1 VFISRIKLKN
11 WRNFQNVDVPLGH
24 RTFLV
29 GPNASGKSNF
39 LDAIRFLRHIA
50 NPKGGGLE
58 AAVIERGGVSKIR
71 SLAARKDSNVEIEI
85 ELSDAPGADFSWR
98 YAIGFTHDK
107 LRSGQLS
114 MPRLVFERVWRKDE
128 KEPFL
133 NRPSDTD
140 KNDDRLLTQ
149 THLQQIGFNKDFREI
164 SQFLISI
171 TYLHLVPQF
180 LRHPGEF
187 ADFSLPDDPYGKDLL
202 KRIVQKPE
210 KSKKKLLEKIEV
222 ALKTAVP
229 QLSKLEV
236 KYDEMGAPHLQA
248 KYDHWRP
255 QGGIQREDQFSDG
268 TLRLIGLLWAL
279 LELEADSV
287 LLLEE
292 PEISLHSSI
301 VEKLPNLFYN
311 LTKHQNRK
319 RRGQVILSTHSADML
334 SDRSIDGGQVILLT
348 PKSEGT
354 EAQVAGK
361 IEEIRNYLESGFS
374 MAEAVIP
381 YTKPALIDQLSSFD
395 K

>member
-1 VFISRIKLKN
+1 M
-11 WRNFQNVDVPLGH
+11 
-24 RTFLV
+24 
-29 GPNASGKSNF
+29 
-39 LDAIRFLRHIA
+39 RHIA

-71 SLAARKDSNVEIEI
+71 SLAARMYPNIEIEI
-85 ELSDAPGADFSWR
+85 ELSDAAGEPPIWR
-98 YAIGFTHDK
+98 YAIGFTHEK
-107 LRSGQLS
+107 PKRVGRSS
-114 MPRLVFERVWRKDE
+114 MPKLVFERVWYQDE
-128 KEPFL
+128 KIL
-133 NRPSDTD
+133 DRPDEAD
-140 KNDDRLLTQ
+140 QNDDRLLTQ
-149 THLQQIGFNKDFREI
+149 THLQQIGFNKKFREI
-164 SQFLISI
+164 SQFLTSI

-187 ADFSLPDDPYGKDLL
+187 SDFKLPDDPYGKDLL
-202 KRIVQKPE
+202 RRIVQKPE
-210 KSKKKLLEKIEV
+210 RTQKNSLKKIET

-229 QLSKLEV
+229 QLKELSIV
-236 KYDEMGAPHLQA
+236 QDEMGAPHLQA
-248 KYDHWRP
+248 KYEHWRP

-279 LELEADSV
+279 LETNSV

-301 VEKLPNLFYN
+301 VEKLPNLIFN
-311 LTKHQNRK
+311 LTKHQK
-319 RRGQVILSTHSADML
+319 RRRQVILSTHSADML

-354 EAQVAGK
+354 EAQVASK

>member
-1 VFISRIKLKN
+1 MFVSRIKLKN
-11 WRNFQNVDVPLGH
+11 WRNFKSVDVPLGH

-71 SLAARKDSNVEIEI
+71 NLAARMYPNIEIEI
-85 ELSDAPGADFSWR
+85 ELSDAAGEPPTWR
-98 YAIGFTHDK
+98 YAIGFTHEK
-107 LRSGQLS
+107 PKRVGRLS
-114 MPRLVFERVWRKDE
+114 MPKLVFERVWHQNE
-128 KEPFL
+128 KIL
-133 NRPSDTD
+133 DRPDQAD
-140 KNDDRLLTQ
+140 QNDDRLLTQ
-149 THLQQIGFNKDFREI
+149 THLQQIGFNKKFREI
-164 SQFLISI
+164 SQFLTSI

-187 ADFSLPDDPYGKDLL
+187 SDFKLSDDPYGKDLL
-202 KRIVQKPE
+202 RRIVQKPE
-210 KSKKKLLEKIEV
+210 KTQKNSLKKIEM

-229 QLSKLEV
+229 QLKELSIV
-236 KYDEMGAPHLQA
+236 QDEMGAPHLQA
-248 KYDHWRP
+248 KYEHWRP

-279 LELEADSV
+279 LETDSV

-301 VEKLPNLFYN
+301 VEKLPNLIFN
-311 LTKHQNRK
+311 LTKHQK
-319 RRGQVILSTHSADML
+319 RRRQVILSTHSADML

-381 YTKPALIDQLSSFD
+381 YTKPALIDQLSLFE

>member
-50 NPKGGGLE
+50 KPNGGGLE
-58 AAVIERGGVSKIR
+58 AAVIERNGISKIR
-71 SLAARKDSNVEIEI
+71 NLAARRNPNIEIEI
-85 ELSDAPGADFSWR
+85 ELSEALDDPPVWR
-98 YAIGFTHDK
+98 YAIGFTQDK
-107 LRSGQLS
+107 LERAGRLS
-114 MPRLVFERVWRKDE
+114 MPKLVYERVWHKEE
-128 KEPFL
+128 KIL
-133 NRPSDTD
+133 DRPRAADQ
-140 KNDDRLLTQ
+140 KDDRLLTQ
-149 THLQQIGFNKDFREI
+149 THLQQIGFNETFREI
-164 SQFLISI
+164 SEFLTSI

-180 LRHPGEF
+180 LRHPG
-187 ADFSLPDDPYGKDLL
+187 DFSDFKLPDDPYGKDLL
-202 KRIVQKPE
+202 RRIVQKPG
-210 KSKKKLLEKIEV
+210 KTQQNRLKKIEQ
-222 ALKTAVP
+222 ALKAAVP
-229 QLSKLEV
+229 QLRELSIV
-236 KYDEMGAPHLQA
+236 KDEMGAPHLQA
-248 KYDHWRP
+248 KYEHWRP

-279 LELEADSV
+279 LETDSV

-301 VEKLPNLFYN
+301 VEKLPNLIFN
-311 LTKHQNRK
+311 LTKHQK
-319 RRGQVILSTHSADML
+319 RRRQVILSTHSADML

-381 YTKPALIDQLSSFD
+381 YTKPELIDQLSFFD

>member
-11 WRNFQNVDVPLGH
+11 WRNFKSVDVPLGY

-71 SLAARKDSNVEIEI
+71 NLAARRNPNIEIEI
-85 ELSDAPGADFSWR
+85 ELSEALNDPPVWR
-98 YAIGFTHDK
+98 YAIGFTQDK
-107 LRSGQLS
+107 LERAGRLS
-114 MPRLVFERVWRKDE
+114 MPKLVYERVWHKEEKILDRPDE
-128 KEPFL
+128 ADQK
-133 NRPSDTD
+133 
-140 KNDDRLLTQ
+140 DDRLLTQ
-149 THLQQIGFNKDFREI
+149 THLQQIGFNETFREI
-164 SQFLISI
+164 SQFLTSI

-180 LRHPGEF
+180 LRHPG
-187 ADFSLPDDPYGKDLL
+187 DFSDFKMPDDPYGKDLL
-202 KRIVQKPE
+202 RRIVQKPE
-210 KSKKKLLEKIEV
+210 KTQQNRLKKIEQ
-222 ALKTAVP
+222 ALRAAVP
-229 QLSKLEV
+229 QLRALSIV
-236 KYDEMGAPHLQA
+236 KDEMGAPHLQA
-248 KYDHWRP
+248 KYEHWRP

-279 LELEADSV
+279 LETDSV

-301 VEKLPNLFYN
+301 VEKLPNLIFN
-311 LTKHQNRK
+311 LTKHQK
-319 RRGQVILSTHSADML
+319 RRRQVILSTHSADML

-348 PKSEGT
+348 PQSEGT